1 MGVRGAVARAAAGR
15 AHVLLVEVPG
25 RPRLRVEAERVL
37 ARRGWVVADSPADA
51 DVLLV
56 CGPVEGRLAEAVE
69 RTWDGL
75 PGPRARVDLPDGT
88 GEAGLA
94 EALED
99 ARARLLDLRHQDEDA
114 AGRAPAPP
122 EDVAADAGDMAPDG
136 VPLAGNDD
144 ADRDGLEMDVLHL
157 PLGPVLRHWPAGL
170 VLGPRCTATWSPGPS
185 ARLLDSGAGAPG
197 AHGPPHRRGRATAR
211 PRCST
216 SPAGPTAPRAPERCA
231 DDVLDGPET
240 DPRRRSPTS
249 GAASRHPAAPV
260 AAARGG
266 RRARRPGPR
275 EGVPDHLAGDA
286 STGSSPSWTGRG
298 PAWDRA
304 PAQPPAAPACPRPSS
319 GSWSRAGTSPS
330 PGSSRPWHPP
340 RPVGGRPGAGGP
352 VPDPAHAGGERL
364 GRTRDPAPRC
374 PRRGR
379 SWCSTGCSAPA
390 PRGRRPALPPGP
402 SRRCGRPPGCCAS
415 AAGPPLLGPPVVAD
429 RAAAACPRPCSWSR
443 SCPSGTGRSPT
454 SPWASSGS
462 TRSTSLSGR
471 WCGSPAGEPNSMH
484 SLVGGYRFLALALAT
499 SCR

>member
-114 AGRAPAPP
+114 SGRAPAPP

-170 VLGPRCTATWSPGPS
+170 VLRATLGGDVVTRAEVEVLTATAPS
-185 ARLLDSGAGAPG
+185 DARAHALTGSALLCDAAAGVLALAGARSAVG
-197 AHGPPHRRGRATAR
+197 A
-211 PRCST
+211 
-216 SPAGPTAPRAPERCA
+216 
-231 DDVLDGPET
+231 
-240 DPRRRSPTS
+240 
-249 GAASRHPAAPV
+249 
-260 AAARGG
+260 
-266 RRARRPGPR
+266 RRARDAAVDGDLEQARVVLGRVDRRVRRSRLLRWMLGDAGRIGPR
-275 EGVPDHLAGDA
+275 EGVPTDLAGDVHDRLLGLLERA
-286 STGSSPSWTGRG
+286 AAGLGTGPR
-298 PAWDRA
+298 D
-304 PAQPPAAPACPRPSS
+304 QPPAASEPV
-319 GSWSRAGTSPS
+319 SPDVL
-330 PGSSRPWHPP
+330 GELV
-340 RPVGGRPGAGGP
+340 VGRELAE
-352 VPDPAHAGGERL
+352 VRLLVATLAPDL
-364 GRTRDPAPRC
+364 DL
-374 PRRGR
+374 
-379 SWCSTGCSAPA
+379 W
-390 PRGRRPALPPGP
+390 
-402 SRRCGRPPGCCAS
+402 
-415 AAGPPLLGPPVVAD
+415 
-429 RAAAACPRPCSWSR
+429 AAAREQEA
-443 SCPSGTGRSPT
+443 SG
-454 SPWASSGS
+454 A
-462 TRSTSLSGR
+462 
-471 WCGSPAGEPNSMH
+471 
-484 SLVGGYRFLALALAT
+484 
-499 SCR
+499 